1 MMMQQLRHRSRS
13 SRVLW
18 IALLLL
24 ALVWQPG
31 LVAASEV
38 HESEHLLQTGHA
50 LDAEHGEIGIPAD
63 EPAAPDG
70 ADPWHAL
77 MHLGHC
83 CSYPSAMLPD
93 TLQVSSGP
101 DIASPPIGGTFD
113 ATSASLPQ
121 PLRPPIAG

>member
-1 MMMQQLRHRSRS
+1 MMQQLRHRSRT
-13 SRVLW
+13 SRIFW
-18 IALLLL
+18 IALLLW

-31 LVAASEV
+31 LIVASEV

-50 LDAEHGEIGIPAD
+50 LDATHGEHGIPAD
-63 EPAAPDG
+63 EPMPPDG

-93 TLQVSSGP
+93 MPQMAFGP
-101 DIASPPIGGTFD
+101 DIASPPAGGTFD
-113 ATSASLPQ
+113 ADSAPQPQ
-121 PLRPPIAG
+121 PLRPPITG

>member
-1 MMMQQLRHRSRS
+1 MMQHLRHRSRTS
-13 SRVLW
+13 CVVW

-50 LDAEHGEIGIPAD
+50 LDAEHGDHGIPAD
-63 EPAAPDG
+63 EPVAPDG
-70 ADPWHAL
+70 ADPWHTL
-77 MHLGHC
+77 MHLNHC
-83 CSYPSAMLPD
+83 CGHSSAMPHDMPQLAIA
-93 TLQVSSGP
+93 P
-101 DIASPPIGGTFD
+101 DIASPPAGATFD